1 MLTSAVFVQQA
12 TDRIR
17 LWFISTCKWNIS
29 HDKSSSYSWEVIE
42 VSVFHFDVMK
52 HLLVGSTQLLDI
64 HGVDR
69 DARKIFRTTVFFTTC
84 AYSNAQ
90 ILCSSYKH
98 LCITAVSKMLTKQ
111 HSQQSL
117 CSANA
122 KVGSLCQ
129 TQGAQEQQRLLQDL
143 SHGWQVS
150 FSGGVKQHLR
160 KLRKEKCKGEPVWQ
174 LCLKIQN
181 LFSDDHQERP
191 TSCVLP
197 PSSHQRWLLLKSCH
211 QYCQHSAISQS
222 SRSLHARFFIPDI
235 H

>member
-1 MLTSAVFVQQA
+1 MVTSAVFVQQA

-17 LWFISTCKWNIS
+17 LCFISTCKWNIS
-29 HDKSSSYSWEVIE
+29 HDKSSSYSWEVIK
-42 VSVFHFDVMK
+42 VSVFRCNVMK

-64 HGVDR
+64 HGMVLTETLER
-69 DARKIFRTTVFFTTC
+69 
-84 AYSNAQ
+84 YSGL
-90 ILCSSYKH
+90 LCFLRLAH
-98 LCITAVSKMLTKQ
+98 IAMLKYYVALTNTFASPRSVKCSQ
-111 HSQQSL
+111 NSTLSQQSL

-150 FSGGVKQHLR
+150 FSGGVKQHLWN
-160 KLRKEKCKGEPVWQ
+160 LRKKSLRENQCDN
-174 LCLKIQN
+174 LCFKIPN

-197 PSSHQRWLLLKSCH
+197 PSSHQWWLLLKSCH
-211 QYCQHSAISQS
+211 QYCQS
-222 SRSLHARFFIPDI
+222 SHSLHASFYPPDI
-235 H
+235 LRK